1 MLSEQMALMRSC
13 YCEAVEC
20 ELMIFFGNGAFTHG
34 VLSFWGRFALCTDGA
49 DESRY

>member
-13 YCEAVEC
+13 YVRRCGFGADDILGKGEC
-20 ELMIFFGNGAFTHG
+20 THG
-34 VLSFWGRFALCTDGA
+34 VLSLGRFALCTDGA